1 MPGAPVAIEETTK
14 KLTESNPQKEKKI
27 YDHNLVRTDSKEQK
41 LEAFLKPK
49 SNSLEKT
56 LEKIGD
62 EEK

>member
-1 MPGAPVAIEETTK
+1 MPGAPVAVEEITK

-49 SNSLEKT
+49 SNNLEKT
-56 LEKIGD
+56 LEKIEDD
-62 EEK
+62 EK